1 MDASSFCASFPV
13 YLMPPAWGAH
23 PILEQRWC
31 VWSGHQMRGRA
42 NRLGLPNCS
51 IWKQSQRLGLRE
63 GGMASKAAR
72 GFVPRVCSPSEE
84 AETKPPHGKV
94 YFFSP
99 IEVFANKNWFG
110 KFIVLGTCKTKIS
123 TLPLTLETF
132 FWPQLMLCWQ
142 PKSGRKPLNGLCQG
156 C

>member
-23 PILEQRWC
+23 PISEQRWC

-51 IWKQSQRLGLRE
+51 VWKQSQRLGLRE
-63 GGMASKAAR
+63 GGITCKAVR
-72 GFVPRVCSPSEE
+72 GFVPRVCSPQRKPKRNHHMGRYIFFHQLKCLQ
-84 AETKPPHGKV
+84 TKIGLASSLCWARV
-94 YFFSP
+94 
-99 IEVFANKNWFG
+99 
-110 KFIVLGTCKTKIS
+110 KTKIS